1 MYRKRCSNTW
11 CWAELPEMRK
21 FPASAAA
28 LVFAVLMSCLMAF
41 IVTSVVA
48 WVNTGSSG
56 GFVQRWM
63 HAFLVAWPVAGS
75 CILVFRPVV
84 QRIANRLVAS

>member
-1 MYRKRCSNTW
+1 
-11 CWAELPEMRK
+11 MRK
-21 FPASAAA
+21 FPASAAP
-28 LVFAVLMSCLMAF
+28 LVFAVLMSAVMAF
-41 IVTSVVA
+41 IVTSVVT
-48 WVNTGSSG
+48 WVNTGIDG

-75 CILVFRPVV
+75 CILIFRARV